1 MKKESHKKIYL
12 SPQATVVVIHYDTL
26 LLDGSGLRVENHASS
41 GTTQYDYDV
50 GW

>member
-12 SPQATVVVIHYDTL
+12 SPQTTVVVIHYDTHL
-26 LLDGSGLRVENHASS
+26 LGESELRVNNHESS
-41 GTTQYDYDV
+41 GISEYDV